1 MLSKHKKTLRCSD
14 GGCGAGEEGG
24 GEKKGALG
32 TNGLKKE
39 ISVFL

>member
-14 GGCGAGEEGG
+14 GGCGG